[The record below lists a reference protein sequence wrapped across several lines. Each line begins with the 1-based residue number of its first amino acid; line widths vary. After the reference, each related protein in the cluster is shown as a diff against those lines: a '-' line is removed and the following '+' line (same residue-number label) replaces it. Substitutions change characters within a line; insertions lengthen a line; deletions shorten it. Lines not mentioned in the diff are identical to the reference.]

1 MSEEKIRHIIEVFE
15 NDYCEKCSEFNCLE
29 GSMEEIITAMK
40 QLQQEN
46 KILKENAEHNDKVVD
61 NVNWENQ
68 LLKKENE
75 HLKDNWNKLKE
86 YIRKN
91 IIYDDVGM
99 KILDTSPLEDYIQE
113 LEQGSD

>member
-46 KILKENAEHNDKVVD
+46 KELKEDISFCLHSIKQEMEMSTDSRTRNEMTSCYYILKR
-61 NVNWENQ
+61 
-68 LLKKENE
+68 
-75 HLKDNWNKLKE
+75 WNK
-86 YIRKN
+86 
-91 IIYDDVGM
+91 
-99 KILDTSPLEDYIQE
+99 
-113 LEQGSD
+113 